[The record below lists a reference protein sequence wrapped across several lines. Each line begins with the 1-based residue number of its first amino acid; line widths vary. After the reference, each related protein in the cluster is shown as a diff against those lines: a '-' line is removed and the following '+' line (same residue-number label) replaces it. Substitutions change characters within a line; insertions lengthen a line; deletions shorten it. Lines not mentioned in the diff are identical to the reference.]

1 MVQEKEVISKEDA
14 TRQVHSMI
22 TRLAW
27 LHYAFARTLMK
38 ELGDKKGKELS
49 KKAVAL
55 YGELV
60 GKKAKEK
67 TLAKGL
73 PLTRENYSDDLPSLG
88 WGDSERAEV
97 EGEKRRRVYTCHLAK
112 VWKELGDPEAGRLY
126 CFVDQAKY
134 EAYNPELVCVHEKNV
149 LDGDP
154 YCEIAVRPKKKQ

>member
-1 MVQEKEVISKEDA
+1 MSEKQEMVSKEEA
-14 TRQVHSMI
+14 ARQVQSMI

-88 WGDSERAEV
+88 WGDSERVEV
-97 EGEKRRRVYTCHLAK
+97 EGEKRGRVYTCYLAK
-112 VWKELGDPEAGRLY
+112 VWKELGDPEIGRLY

-134 EAYNPELVCVHEKNV
+134 EAYNPELVCVHVKNV

-154 YCEIAVRPKKKQ
+154 YCELAVRTKKK